1 MMVMNWL
8 HPNTMFLSVRYVHFI
23 FFYNMP
29 EIIQRHCQTINKKLE
44 SKVMY
49 QSFLKEGCATI
60 LINLMVHMTASN
72 YQLKV
77 ENSEQW
83 EA

>member
-1 MMVMNWL
+1 
-8 HPNTMFLSVRYVHFI
+8 
-23 FFYNMP
+23 
-29 EIIQRHCQTINKKLE
+29 
-44 SKVMY
+44 MY
-49 QSFLKEGCATI
+49 QSFLKEGCAMIAYKSHGTYDS
-60 LINLMVHMTASN
+60 VCVTN